1 MGSSEI
7 FSMLNKKESGTEKN
21 LLEGSDT
28 EYIAE
33 EQIPDNKE

>member
-7 FSMLNKKESGTEKN
+7 FAMLNKKESETEKN
-21 LLEGSDT
+21 LLEDSDT
-28 EYIAE
+28 EHIAE